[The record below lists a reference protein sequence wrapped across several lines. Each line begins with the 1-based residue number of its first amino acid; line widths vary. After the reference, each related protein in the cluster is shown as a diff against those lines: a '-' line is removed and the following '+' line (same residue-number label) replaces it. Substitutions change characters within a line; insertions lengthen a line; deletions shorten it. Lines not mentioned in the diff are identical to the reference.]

1 MEFSK
6 QQIEETMAQY
16 LQDNEDYGDINEG
29 KLISEVFH
37 GFKSLILENSSDR
50 VSTSLL
56 QEHANGLQGVP
67 KDIFEDFVLYLNLTD
82 IDSRLL

>member
-6 QQIEETMAQY
+6 QQIEETMTQY
-16 LQDNEDYGDINEG
+16 LQDNEDFGDINEG

-56 QEHANGLQGVP
+56 QEHANGLQGIP

>member
-6 QQIEETMAQY
+6 QQIEETMSQY
-16 LQDNEDYGDINEG
+16 LQDNEDFGDSTETE
-29 KLISEVFH
+29 LISEIFH

-50 VSTSLL
+50 VSTSIL

>member
-6 QQIEETMAQY
+6 QQIEETMTQY
-16 LQDNEDYGDINEG
+16 LQDNEDFGDINEG

-37 GFKSLILENSSDR
+37 SFKSLILENSSDR

-56 QEHANGLQGVP
+56 QEHANGLQGIP

>member
-6 QQIEETMAQY
+6 TQIEEQMSQY
-16 LQDNEDYGDINEG
+16 LQDTEDFGDSNETKI
-29 KLISEVFH
+29 ITEVFN
-37 GFKSLILENSSDR
+37 GFKSLILENTSNR

-67 KDIFEDFVLYLNLTD
+67 KDIFEDFVLYLQMNELDNLLT
-82 IDSRLL
+82 

>member
-6 QQIEETMAQY
+6 QQIEETMVQY
-16 LQDNEDYGDINEG
+16 LQDNEDFGDINEG

-56 QEHANGLQGVP
+56 QEHANGLQGIP

>member
-6 QQIEETMAQY
+6 KQIEEIMIQY
-16 LQDNEDYGDINEG
+16 LQDNEDFGDINES
-29 KLISEVFH
+29 KLISEVFNSV
-37 GFKSLILENSSDR
+37 KSLLTENTSDK
-50 VSTSLL
+50 VSLKML
-56 QEHANGLQGVP
+56 QEHANGLQGIP